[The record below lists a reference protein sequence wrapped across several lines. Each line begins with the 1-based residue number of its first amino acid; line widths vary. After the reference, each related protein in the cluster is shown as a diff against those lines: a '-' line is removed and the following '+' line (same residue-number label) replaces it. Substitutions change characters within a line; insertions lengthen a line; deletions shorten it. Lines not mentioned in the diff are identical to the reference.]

1 MNKFKILLIV
11 IIIAVLVILYSRY
24 VGTLGLV
31 TREYTIY
38 EDNLP
43 ISYNGLKIVHLSDL
57 HYGSVINSTRLT
69 KIVDEINLI
78 NPDIVLFTGDL
89 LNNDTYHEKYKD
101 KILLL
106 LSKINAKYG
115 KYAILGNHDYDKNTD
130 IVKEI
135 LTKSGFNILINSYD
149 VISNKN
155 NDKIFIGGFDDYLLA
170 NPDID
175 KTLSFLN
182 DNNMY
187 SIVLVHEPDYTD
199 NILQYNNNINL
210 ILSGHSHN
218 GQVRI
223 PIIGTIYT
231 PNGAKKYYDEHYN
244 IGNTNLYI
252 SGGIG
257 NSKLDVRLFNH
268 PSINLYR
275 INSNK

>member
-11 IIIAVLVILYSRY
+11 IIIVVLIVLYSRY
-24 VGTLGLV
+24 VGTSGLV

-43 ISYNGLKIVHLSDL
+43 ISYNGLKIVHFSDL
-57 HYGSVINSTRLT
+57 HYGSVINNTRLT

-89 LNNDTYHEKYKD
+89 LNNDTYREIYKD

-135 LTKSGFNILINSYD
+135 LTKSGFNILINNYD

>member
-1 MNKFKILLIV
+1 
-11 IIIAVLVILYSRY
+11 
-24 VGTLGLV
+24 
-31 TREYTIY
+31 
-38 EDNLP
+38 
-43 ISYNGLKIVHLSDL
+43 
-57 HYGSVINSTRLT
+57 
-69 KIVDEINLI
+69 
-78 NPDIVLFTGDL
+78 
-89 LNNDTYHEKYKD
+89 
-101 KILLL
+101 
-106 LSKINAKYG
+106 
-115 KYAILGNHDYDKNTD
+115 
-130 IVKEI
+130 
-135 LTKSGFNILINSYD
+135 
-149 VISNKN
+149 
-155 NDKIFIGGFDDYLLA
+155 
-170 NPDID
+170 
-175 KTLSFLN
+175 
-182 DNNMY
+182 MY